1 MSPPS
6 GTKRRHWRHKPIE
19 KVYVFILEENKRDAI
34 GADPHPQTHAEAAQA
49 HSRNLAKMMFI
60 ASTPLAWSRDQ
71 VLKFYTFEH
80 LAKTIAKIF
89 EQPI

>member
-1 MSPPS
+1 MAMESAAVLADEPS
-6 GTKRRHWRHKPIE
+6 RTDAAMTGHALNFYEKRRTSR
-19 KVYVFILEENKRDAI
+19 V
-34 GADPHPQTHAEAAQA
+34 EAAQA